1 MTAPILSAHA
11 LTKTFGEGDIA
22 VFAVREVD
30 LDLHPGEVVLV
41 DGPSGSGKTT
51 LLLMLGGLL
60 APTSGGVTVGDIDLW
75 TMSERHRPA
84 IRARQFGFVF
94 QDFNL
99 LGALSVLENIEV
111 AANLA
116 GTVGAKARQR
126 AEAVL
131 DRVGLSKR
139 ARFRPDQLSGGE
151 KQRLAV
157 ARALVNDPAVIL
169 ADEPTA
175 NLDSGN
181 GRQVARLLRDLAND
195 DGRSVL
201 IVTHDSR
208 LHDIADRLLWLEDGS
223 IRALDTLVVDPV
235 CQMTVRPADNPHYEY
250 SGEVRWFC
258 STGCRDE
265 FAFNPTRFLS
275 ERGADIPPRRDGVPA
290 EASTMPKGSPRPS
303 AAEHPHDE
311 EMRP

>member
-1 MTAPILSAHA
+1 MTTPTLSAHE

-22 VFAVREVD
+22 VFAVRDVD
-30 LDLHPGEVVLV
+30 LDLHPGEVALV

-60 APTSGGVTVGDIDLW
+60 APSSGSVTVGDTDLW
-75 TMSERHRPA
+75 AMPERRRPA

-99 LGALSVLENIEV
+99 LSALNVLENIEL

-116 GTVGAKARQR
+116 GTVGARARQR

-131 DRVGLSKR
+131 DRVGLGKR
-139 ARFRPDQLSGGE
+139 AYFRPDQLSGGE

-181 GRQVARLLRDLAND
+181 GRQVARLLRDVANE
-195 DGRSVL
+195 DGRGVL

-208 LHDIADRLLWLEDGS
+208 LHHIADRLLWLEDGS
-223 IRALDTLVVDPV
+223 IRALDTLIIDPV

-265 FAFNPTRFLS
+265 FAADPDRFLS
-275 ERGADIPPRRDGVPA
+275 QAAAKVQPGPDAIQA
-290 EASTMPKGSPRPS
+290 EASTMPTGVSAVMPPS
-303 AAEHPHDE
+303 TPHDE
-311 EMRP
+311 ETRS

>member
-1 MTAPILSAHA
+1 MTAPILSARE

-22 VFAVREVD
+22 VFAVRDVA
-30 LDLHPGEVVLV
+30 LDLSPGEVVLV

-60 APTSGGVTVGDIDLW
+60 APTSGSVIVGDTDLW
-75 TMSERHRPA
+75 TTRERNRPA
-84 IRARQFGFVF
+84 IRARRFGFVF

-99 LGALSVLENIEV
+99 LAALDVLENIEV

-139 ARFRPDQLSGGE
+139 ARFHPDQLSGGE

-157 ARALVNDPAVIL
+157 ARALVNDPPVIL

-181 GRQVARLLRDLAND
+181 GRQVARLLRDLANE

-235 CQMTVRPADNPHYEY
+235 CQMTVRPAANPHYEY

-258 STGCRDE
+258 STACRDE
-265 FAFNPTRFLS
+265 FAADPRRFLAEPGS
-275 ERGADIPPRRDGVPA
+275 SPRRRADNRA
-290 EASTMPKGSPRPS
+290 EASTMPTGSAARRGPS
-303 AAEHPHDE
+303 APHDE
-311 EMRP
+311 EMRT

>member
-1 MTAPILSAHA
+1 MTAPILSARE

-22 VFAVREVD
+22 VFAVRDVA
-30 LDLHPGEVVLV
+30 LDLSPGEVVLV

-60 APTSGGVTVGDIDLW
+60 APTSGSVIVGDTDLW
-75 TMSERHRPA
+75 TTRERNRPA
-84 IRARQFGFVF
+84 IRARRFGFVF

-99 LGALSVLENIEV
+99 LAALDVLENIEV

-139 ARFRPDQLSGGE
+139 ARFHPDQLSGGE

-157 ARALVNDPAVIL
+157 ARALVNDPPVIL

-175 NLDSGN
+175 NLDSAN
-181 GRQVARLLRDLAND
+181 GRQVARLLHTLATD
-195 DGRSVL
+195 DQRAVI
-201 IVTHDSR
+201 IVTHDNR
-208 LHDIADRLLWLEDGS
+208 LHDIADRVLWLEDG
-223 IRALDTLVVDPV
+223 ALQQLDALTTDPV
-235 CQMTVRPADNPHYEY
+235 CHMSIAPADTPHIELD
-250 SGEVRWFC
+250 GTVWWFC

-265 FAFNPTRFLS
+265 FAADPGRFTNP
-275 ERGADIPPRRDGVPA
+275 I
-290 EASTMPKGSPRPS
+290 
-303 AAEHPHDE
+303 
-311 EMRP
+311 

>member
-1 MTAPILSAHA
+1 MTTPTLSAHE

-22 VFAVREVD
+22 VFAVRDVD
-30 LDLHPGEVVLV
+30 LDLHPGEVALV

-60 APTSGGVTVGDIDLW
+60 APTAGNVTVGDTDLW
-75 TMSERHRPA
+75 AIPERRRPT

-99 LGALSVLENIEV
+99 LSALNVLENIEV

-126 AEAVL
+126 AKAVL
-131 DRVGLSKR
+131 DRVGLGKR
-139 ARFRPDQLSGGE
+139 AHFRPDQLSGGE

-181 GRQVARLLRDLAND
+181 GRQVARLLRDVANE
-195 DGRSVL
+195 DGRGVL

-208 LHDIADRLLWLEDGS
+208 LHHIADRLLWLEDGS
-223 IRALDTLVVDPV
+223 IRALDTLIIDPV
-235 CQMTVRPADNPHYEY
+235 CQMTVRPSDNPHYEY

-265 FAFNPTRFLS
+265 FAADPDRFLS
-275 ERGADIPPRRDGVPA
+275 QAAAKVQPNRDAIQA
-290 EASTMPKGSPRPS
+290 EASKCQR
-303 AAEHPHDE
+303 E
-311 EMRP
+311 

>member
-1 MTAPILSAHA
+1 MTTPTLSAHE

-22 VFAVREVD
+22 VFAVRDVD
-30 LDLHPGEVVLV
+30 LDLHPGEVILV

-60 APTSGGVTVGDIDLW
+60 APTSGSVTVGDTNLW
-75 TMSERHRPA
+75 AIPERHRPA
-84 IRARQFGFVF
+84 IRARLFGFVF

-99 LGALSVLENIEV
+99 LSALNVLENIEV

-126 AEAVL
+126 SEAVL

-181 GRQVARLLRDLAND
+181 GRQVARLLRDLANEG
-195 DGRSVL
+195 GRSVL

-235 CQMTVRPADNPHYEY
+235 CQMTVRPADNPHYEC
-250 SGEVRWFC
+250 SGDVRWFC
-258 STGCRDE
+258 STACRDE
-265 FAFNPTRFLS
+265 FAADPIRFVSQPVADTQPRRADAQDEATTTPTRS
-275 ERGADIPPRRDGVPA
+275 A
-290 EASTMPKGSPRPS
+290 RPS
-303 AAEHPHDE
+303 AAEHPT
-311 EMRP
+311 R

>member
-1 MTAPILSAHA
+1 MTSPTLSAQA
-11 LTKTFGEGDIA
+11 LTKTFGEGELT
-22 VFAVREVD
+22 VFAVRDVD
-30 LDLHPGEVVLV
+30 LDLRPGEVVLV

-60 APTSGGVTVGDIDLW
+60 APTSGTVIVGDTDLW
-75 TMSERHRPA
+75 TIPERHRPA

-99 LGALSVLENIEV
+99 LAALSVLENIEV

-116 GTVGAKARQR
+116 GTVGAKARQG
-126 AEAVL
+126 AEVVL

-157 ARALVNDPAVIL
+157 ARALVNDPGVIL

-181 GRQVARLLRDLAND
+181 GRQVGRLLRDLAND

-235 CQMTVRPADNPHYEY
+235 CQMSVRPADNPHLEY
-250 SGEVRWFC
+250 TGAVRWFC

-265 FAFNPTRFLS
+265 FAADPVRFSSAFTTPTES
-275 ERGADIPPRRDGVPA
+275 AP
-290 EASTMPKGSPRPS
+290 PS
-303 AAEHPHDE
+303 AAEHPT
-311 EMRP
+311 P

>member
-1 MTAPILSAHA
+1 MTAPILSAHQ
-11 LTKTFGEGDIA
+11 LTKTFGEGDLA
-22 VFAVREVD
+22 VFAVRDVD
-30 LDLHPGEVVLV
+30 LDLRPGEVVLV

-60 APTSGGVTVGDIDLW
+60 APTDGSVTVGDTNLW
-75 TMSERHRPA
+75 TIPERHRPA

-99 LGALSVLENIEV
+99 LAALSVLENIEI

-116 GTVGAKARQR
+116 GTVGTKALQR
-126 AEAVL
+126 AAAVL
-131 DRVGLSKR
+131 DRVGLSTR
-139 ARFRPDQLSGGE
+139 ARFYPDQLSGGE

-235 CQMTVRPADNPHYEY
+235 CQMTVRPADNPHHEY
-250 SGEVRWFC
+250 LGTVRWFC

-265 FAFNPTRFLS
+265 FAAEPDRF
-275 ERGADIPPRRDGVPA
+275 V
-290 EASTMPKGSPRPS
+290 S
-303 AAEHPHDE
+303 APDE
-311 EMRP
+311 GMRP